1 MQVLQGL
8 SIPEITSMEGHMWRS
23 AYEDPTNDTVTDL
36 DSKIWPKAFDRME
49 RFIEDANNLPGDVEL
64 DYDPVI
70 NLFTE
75 GKAAI
80 IRAGGETSLNSRI
93 TGWTA

>member
-1 MQVLQGL
+1 MEVLQGL
-8 SIPEITSMEGHMWRS
+8 SIPEITSMEGQMWRS
-23 AYEDPTNDTVTDL
+23 AYEDPTNDTVTGL
-36 DSKIWPKAFDRME
+36 GSKIWPKAYDRME
-49 RFIEDANNLPGDVEL
+49 RFTEDVNILPGDVEL